1 MTEVKQMT
9 AGKAH
14 IVADVMSI
22 MYGTIT
28 ILADIRERALQ
39 GRYYYQTMDVSDET
53 IKELRELGY
62 IVTQGRGD
70 VHWVMIE
77 W

>member
-1 MTEVKQMT
+1 MTEVKEMT
-9 AGKAH
+9 ADKAH
-14 IVADVMSI
+14 AVADVMSI

-39 GRYYYQTMDVSDET
+39 GHYYYQTMNMSDET
-53 IKELRELGY
+53 KKELRKLGY
-62 IVTQGRGD
+62 TVTEGQGD
-70 VHWVMIE
+70 IHWVMIE